1 MKRYV
6 LRQGQR
12 LFSQPGSGKG
22 IMRRFFGFCF
32 LACFVPQS
40 VFAVCVFL
48 FSSACLARSPD
59 AEGAASGLGP
69 HVRGDI
75 GLGQSRQNEAPPDQG
90 EGAWIF
96 GARREFRGAVR
107 RDMAERV
114 AATAAELAAYEQAGR
129 LLAGESDMRFVA
141 GSEGGNDTAPLEGL
155 ARMVFG
161 TRLVAVQAQGFP
173 PFLCAVGTVALER
186 PEAFRQRLTEALAD
200 ADGMEFHRQM
210 AAREKELVARYDA
223 LAPNLLSLQSPD
235 EGGGERLLAL
245 QAITNE
251 LAGIK
256 LYIGFV
262 NGRDDCADD
271 PAAARARLERAEALA
286 PRNPFILNAL
296 AEVWLRLDRP
306 LAALEY
312 SRRALAEA
320 PEYSRA
326 HDTRGA
332 ILLRQ
337 RLPLMAAQAFGKA
350 IELAPRNASYY
361 LNRAAAYLVLE
372 EIDAMC
378 RDFQSACTL
387 GECEGLAWAL
397 EEHRCNKAG
406 P

>member
-1 MKRYV
+1 
-6 LRQGQR
+6 
-12 LFSQPGSGKG
+12 
-22 IMRRFFGFCF
+22 MRRFFCF
-32 LACFVPQS
+32 FACFVLQS
-40 VFAVCVFL
+40 VLAVVVFL
-48 FSSACLARSPD
+48 PSSMCLARSPD
-59 AEGAASGLGP
+59 AEGPVPVLGP
-69 HVRGDI
+69 HGQGGIV
-75 GLGQSRQNEAPPDQG
+75 LGQSRQEAAPPDQD
-90 EGAWIF
+90 EGAWRF
-96 GARREFRGAVR
+96 SARREFRGAVR

-114 AATAAELAAYEQAGR
+114 AVTAAELAAYEQAGR

-141 GSEGGNDTAPLEGL
+141 GGEGGNDAAPLEGL

-161 TRLVAVQAQGFP
+161 TRLVAVRVQGFP
-173 PFLCAVGTVALER
+173 PFLCVEGTVALER
-186 PEAFRQRLTEALAD
+186 PETFRQRLTEALAD
-200 ADGMEFHRQM
+200 ADGMELHRQM

-223 LAPNLLSLQSPD
+223 LAPYLLASPGPD
-235 EGGGERLLAL
+235 EGGREQLLAL

-256 LYIGFV
+256 LYIEFV
-262 NGRDDCADD
+262 DGGDDCGDD

-312 SRRALAEA
+312 SNRALAGA
-320 PEYSRA
+320 PDYSRA

-350 IELAPRNASYY
+350 IELAPRNAPYY

-378 RDFQSACTL
+378 RDFQSACKL
-387 GECEGLAWAL
+387 GECEGLAWAF
-397 EEHRCNKAG
+397 EEHRCNKVG